1 MKDLGNVSW
10 CATPSPPNSC
20 SYLHQNPKPLH
31 VSERERERERAG
43 EQWLVGDAK
52 ADRRVAAKAHHSGK
66 TVLVALWRA
75 ERKWAPN
82 GSERGEEGDSDD
94 HLAILAL
101 ATGWCRSEGPET
113 KKENR

>member
-1 MKDLGNVSW
+1 MFLGVQPQVPQTRAPI
-10 CATPSPPNSC
+10 CTKI
-20 SYLHQNPKPLH
+20 QNPCTWER
-31 VSERERERERAG
+31 ERERERERAG